1 MNLERIEGAK
11 RELMASFL
19 AMESPTIVLGLSRK
33 IGDGSISN
41 VAQKF
46 LNDFCFN
53 STMVRRYPP
62 SSQYMKSVLK
72 VLILAAESEGQEIM
86 EDLYNQHIAF
96 LSSTENDEQ
105 HAMGGFYNCTQRCYK
120 SYLYSL
126 PDDSIK
132 KLVSC
137 LGSKYASKFKDLI
150 LTIQVSSNMLEGSTG
165 RRNSAYETNQCT
177 WVYLLSIRK
186 VKSAEKKSWC
196 YLWPAGIFLSEF
208 ILANPNIFSKRSC
221 LEIGAGTGLSIIS
234 LALLNVS
241 KVIATD
247 GDCSTLSNLKHNFEI
262 NRHLLEDE
270 TTVEIQ
276 ELIWES
282 ASAKTITDWGADIIV
297 GADLIYD
304 SSSIPY
310 LVALMVMLLAKRKQ
324 GSYLVKGGGVIMQ
337 QEMQD
342 ESTHDNSHQTSVT
355 CPIAYVATVIRNIET
370 MNLFISSAS
379 QAGLDVE
386 DVTETMRPPIFLPQL
401 KFNRSTVCL
410 HKIRQST

>member
-165 RRNSAYETNQCT
+165 
-177 WVYLLSIRK
+177 
-186 VKSAEKKSWC
+186 C